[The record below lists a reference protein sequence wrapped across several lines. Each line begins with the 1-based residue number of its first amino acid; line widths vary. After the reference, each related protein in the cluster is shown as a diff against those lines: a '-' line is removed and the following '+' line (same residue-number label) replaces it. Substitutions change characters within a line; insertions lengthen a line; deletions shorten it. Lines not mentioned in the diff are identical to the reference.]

1 MSILME
7 FYQNKEYF
15 NTLEN
20 FALINKV
27 ENKLIVL
34 DFFVIL
40 LGGSWQP
47 FRLGIPERPW
57 RRQHPPLCC
66 NTPALSSV

>member
-1 MSILME
+1 ME

-34 DFFVIL
+34 IFL
-40 LGGSWQP
+40 L
-47 FRLGIPERPW
+47 FY
-57 RRQHPPLCC
+57 
-66 NTPALSSV
+66 